1 VSDESAVEHPEAGA
15 DDELAAE
22 FAEHRPVLVGA
33 AYRVVGSV
41 TDAEDVVQET
51 WLRWS
56 AADRTEV
63 RAYLIRIT
71 TRLALNR
78 LRQQKSRRESYVGP
92 WLPEPIVATPED
104 QDPAAIAEVAD
115 SVSMAML
122 VVLETLSP
130 LERAA
135 FVLREVFDLPFAE
148 IADTLGRSESAV
160 RQLAHRAREH
170 VHARQPRHR
179 VDKARHE
186 ELTNRFMAASSSGDY
201 QQVVA
206 MLAPDVELVSDGGGK
221 RRAALR
227 PMHGADKV
235 ARWLIAVISSP
246 ETTGMQFGT
255 AELNG
260 EVAYLAY
267 DGDEVDTA
275 GFLQLDENGLINH
288 IYVVRNPDKLTGV
301 PHRER
306 LG

>member
-1 VSDESAVEHPEAGA
+1 MSDS
-15 DDELAAE
+15 ELAAE
-22 FAEHRPVLVGA
+22 FAEHRAVLVGA

-56 AADRTEV
+56 AADRSEV
-63 RAYLIRIT
+63 REVRPYLIRIT

-78 LRQQKSRRESYVGP
+78 LRQQKSRREQYVGP
-92 WLPEPIVATPED
+92 WLPEPIVATPDE

-148 IADTLGRSESAV
+148 IADTLGRSEAAV

-179 VDKARHE
+179 VDKARHQ
-186 ELTNRFMAASSSGDY
+186 ELTNRFMAAAGSGDLDD
-201 QQVVA
+201 VVA

-221 RRAALR
+221 RKAALR
-227 PMHGADKV
+227 PLYGADKV
-235 ARWLIAVISSP
+235 ARWLVAVISAP
-246 ETTGMQFGT
+246 ENAGMTFGT
-255 AELNG
+255 TLLNG

-267 DGDEVDTA
+267 AGDEVDTA
-275 GFLQLDENGLINH
+275 GFLQLDENGLISH

-301 PHRER
+301 PGRDH
-306 LG
+306 LL